1 MDEFELVRKCMEGD
15 NLAFDELVRRY
26 RDRVYGMAFH
36 LLGDRDLAE
45 DLAQEAFLRAFQR
58 LAMFDPNKGSFST
71 WLMTLTTR
79 LCLNALKKRVS
90 EQHWISEQTEETFEF
105 AGTSDELTPEEEW
118 WGVERRNLVRQLLST
133 LNPMQRAVL
142 LLRYGEEMSINEIA
156 QTLQVPVGTVK
167 AWLFRGR
174 EALRRKLK
182 EVGLL

>member
-1 MDEFELVRKCMEGD
+1 MDEVTLVRRCLEGD
-15 NLAFDELVRRY
+15 NWAFDELVRRY
-26 RDRVYGMAFH
+26 RDRVYGMALH

-79 LCLNALKKRVS
+79 LCLNALKKRTS
-90 EQHWISEQTEETFEF
+90 EQQWISEQADETVELFE
-105 AGTSDELTPEEEW
+105 TSDDLTPEEEW
-118 WGVERRNLVRQLLST
+118 WAMERRAFVRQLLST
-133 LNPMQRAVL
+133 LPPMQRAVL
-142 LLRYGEEMSINEIA
+142 LLRYGEEMSIHEIA
-156 QTLQVPVGTVK
+156 QTLQVSVGTVK

>member
-1 MDEFELVRKCMEGD
+1 MDEIELVRRCLEGE
-15 NLAFDELVRRY
+15 NWAFDELVRRY

-45 DLAQEAFLRAFQR
+45 DLAQEAFLRAFER
-58 LAMFDPNKGSFST
+58 LTMFDPSKGSFST

-79 LCLNALKKRVS
+79 LCLNALKKRTS
-90 EQHWISEQTEETFEF
+90 EQQWISEQLDDSFEL
-105 AGTSDELTPEEEW
+105 AEASENLTPEEEW
-118 WGVERRNLVRQLLST
+118 WAMERRAFVRRVLST
-133 LNPMQRAVL
+133 LHPMQRAVL
-142 LLRYGEEMSINEIA
+142 LLRYGEEMSIHEIA